1 MPYVIALIGAAFLLC
16 TIGVYAFLCASYCA
30 CTLHGQSDNPIGRYW
45 LLAMLSQLA
54 SLGCCVLALHSH
66 LGSLLWFSLV
76 ACCLAGAWLRV
87 KLKTR
92 LSARI
97 KAQVKAIYTPRT
109 SEVYRKELA

>member
-16 TIGVYAFLCASYCA
+16 AIGVYAFLCASYCA
-30 CTLHGQSDNPIGRYW
+30 CTHQEQGDNPIGRYW

-54 SLGCCVLALHSH
+54 SLGCCALALHSH

-76 ACCLAGAWLRV
+76 ACCLGSALLWV

-97 KAQVKAIYTPRT
+97 KAQVKAIYTAGGSRG
-109 SEVYRKELA
+109 YRKELA